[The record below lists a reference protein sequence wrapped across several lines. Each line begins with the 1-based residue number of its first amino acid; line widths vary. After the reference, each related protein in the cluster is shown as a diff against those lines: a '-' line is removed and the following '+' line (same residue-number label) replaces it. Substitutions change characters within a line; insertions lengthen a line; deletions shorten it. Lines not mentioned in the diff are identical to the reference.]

1 MVAREWPRAETPEDK
16 RALSDLVDEKRMA
29 DNEKW
34 LAEEHA
40 AYLGNDT
47 LTGLKNRGAFDTA
60 LEQEIKLVHR
70 GMPASLISID
80 IDHFKAINDGLG
92 HVAGDE
98 VLQRVAA
105 ILKESIRE
113 VDIAARPG
121 GDELMVLLSGANI
134 SSAAKKAEEIRAKIE
149 TLTFEEYP
157 GLTVTASLG
166 VIELNDSPNIDE
178 VKKLVDVELYR
189 AKHNGRNR
197 VEVQGIENIT

>member
-1 MVAREWPRAETPEDK
+1 
-16 RALSDLVDEKRMA
+16 MA

>member
-1 MVAREWPRAETPEDK
+1 
-16 RALSDLVDEKRMA
+16 
-29 DNEKW
+29 
-34 LAEEHA
+34 
-40 AYLGNDT
+40 
-47 LTGLKNRGAFDTA
+47 
-60 LEQEIKLVHR
+60 
-70 GMPASLISID
+70 MPASLISID